1 MTKISSSDKL
11 ALVKLA
17 STLPIGSPERRAIL
31 AGFQVSA
38 SLAKGDLVFIPKG
51 ATYYGYDGKYTG
63 LVKRENKENRA
74 LFMVDSTLRLIP
86 NSLSFTNASN
96 SDIVTFEISPL
107 FKKIEVD
114 GIVLQILQN
123 LPGGPKKL
131 PAKDLRMMKWLV
143 GNMQVLGVNWD
154 ARNIQAAASGID
166 DGALARFPQYP
177 KLRKLLS

>member
-1 MTKISSSDKL
+1 MTMKISSSEKL

-17 STLPIGSPERRAIL
+17 STLPVGSPERKAIL

-51 ATYYGYDGKYTG
+51 STYYVYDGKYTG
-63 LVKRENKENRA
+63 QLVKRENKENRA
-74 LFMVDSTLRLIP
+74 LFLVKEDGQGSG
-86 NSLSFTNASN
+86 SFTNASN

-114 GIVLQILQN
+114 GVVLQILQN

-131 PAKDLRMMKWLV
+131 SPKDLRMMKWLV
-143 GNMQVLGVNWD
+143 GNMQVLGANWD